1 MYVRNSMTANP
12 FTVAPDAT
20 IADTMELMRSRHI
33 RRVPVVKN
41 GKLVGIITERK
52 LLEVSP
58 SPATTLSVFEINYL
72 LAKTKIESV
81 MSKDVIYVS
90 SGTLL
95 EEAALKMREHD
106 IGGMP
111 VVDDGKLVGIITETD
126 IFDSFIEI
134 MGLKDH
140 GVRIAVQI
148 DEDKPGVLAKVA
160 IIIAGFNVNVTHLAI
175 FRDELVIRLNTINI
189 DGILEALGDSGFK
202 VLSILKNE

>member
-20 IADTMELMRSRHI
+20 IADTMELMRTRHI